1 MEKGTYNPVPFAE
14 GRSRTAHKGKLTAP
28 PESSGRE
35 IVVKKP
41 RNASYASLLGGLEA
55 DVEVARKAQEFA
67 ESFNLVSRTATPI
80 NFQLPVK
87 RTVVATG
94 EPIVVEYYLY
104 GEYTK
109 WISNN
114 GWINHGKIGGN
125 DLLLAFAHWTWVKS
139 GGQHLVCDLQG
150 VKGDPDGYHLTDP
163 VIHSPKQEYGT
174 TDLGKRG
181 VDLFFKTHVC
191 NSECLS
197 LGILNDKPKPSTP
210 NLQALLSLIGNQLG
224 TSYRGELP
232 LLLPQILD
240 QQTYRRELPSRQSRL
255 QRLHDSANPYQRV
268 TPSGILLGMKATYRY

>member
-1 MEKGTYNPVPFAE
+1 MEKGTYDLVPFAE
-14 GRSRTAHKGKLTAP
+14 GRSRAAHKGELTAP

-55 DVEVARKAQEFA
+55 DFRVARKAQEFA

-80 NFQLPVK
+80 DFQQPVK
-87 RTVVATG
+87 MTVVATG
-94 EPIVVEYYLY
+94 EPVLVEYFLY
-104 GEYTK
+104 GKYTK

-114 GWINHGKIGGN
+114 GWINHWKIGGN
-125 DLLLAFAHWTWVKS
+125 ELLLAFAHWTWVKS

-150 VKGDPDGYHLTDP
+150 VKGNPDGYQLTDP

-191 NSECLS
+191 NSECRA

-210 NLQALLSLIGNQLG
+210 DLQALQSLIGNQLG

-232 LLLPQILD
+232 QLLQQIQN
-240 QQTYRRELPSRQSRL
+240 QQTYRRELPSHQWRS
-255 QRLHDSANPYQRV
+255 QRLHDAANPYQRV
-268 TPSGILLGMKATYRY
+268 SPSGLLGMKTTYRY